1 MTQFFNDPSCIVSYR
16 EQIKIRNSWLEKRLK
31 DLLPQLMINNDLD
44 CWIVMAREYNEDPVI
59 MSLLPASMLSCR
71 RTTILLFKLEAD
83 MTLSSYSLSRPGTKI
98 DHLYKGIW
106 TNPKGQNWDDLDIMP
121 YTTESDV
128 VYDQPETQMECL
140 VRILNQLNPKKIGL
154 NYSVEFAFGDGLSLS
169 LYKQFMNHLTPSLKE
184 KVVSTEK
191 LCINWLETRIPEE
204 MVTYNG
210 IVQIAH
216 GIIEEAFS
224 NRVILPGVTSNS
236 DVKYFMMQKVID
248 LNMTP
253 WFDYEVSIIRQG
265 VGHIGHEA
273 IILPGDILHCDIGL
287 KYLGLC
293 TDTQHNAYVCKLD
306 ECDAPK
312 GIQQLQ
318 KDLNLLQDITIRN
331 FSEGRTGNKVLDIS
345 RNQAI
350 EEGLEPCIYTH
361 PIGYHGHGAGPT
373 VGLWDMQ
380 EGVPGKG
387 DYSINNNT
395 LYALELNITSS
406 IPEWDNQSVTL
417 GAETNILFRDD
428 ECAYLASRQEMLHII
443 K

>member
-1 MTQFFNDPSCIVSYR
+1 MTHFLNDPNCIVSYR
-16 EQIKIRNSWLEKRLK
+16 EQIKIRNTWLEKRLK
-31 DLLPQLMINNDLD
+31 DLLPQLMIKNNLD
-44 CWIVMAREYNEDPVI
+44 CWVVMAREYNEDPVI

-71 RTTILLFKLEAD
+71 RTTILLFKLEDD
-83 MTLSSYSLSRPGTKI
+83 MTLSSYSLSRPGTGI

-128 VYDQPETQMECL
+128 IYDQPETQMECL
-140 VRILNQLNPKKIGL
+140 ARILDELNPKKIGL
-154 NYSVEFAFGDGLSLS
+154 NYSDEFAFGDGLSWS
-169 LYKQFMNHLTPSLKE
+169 LYKQFMNHLTPSLKK
-184 KVVSTEK
+184 KVVSAEK

-204 MVTYNG
+204 IVTYNG

-216 GIIEEAFS
+216 AIIEEAFS
-224 NRVILPGVTSNS
+224 NRVILPGVTSNT

-265 VGHIGHEA
+265 VGPIGHEA

-293 TDTQHNAYVCKLD
+293 TDTQHNAYVCQLD
-306 ECDAPK
+306 ECDAPE

-331 FSEGRTGNKVLDIS
+331 FSEGRTGNQVLEMS

-350 EEGLEPCIYTH
+350 EEGLEPCIYTR

-373 VGLWDMQ
+373 IGLWDMQ

-387 DYSINNNT
+387 DYPINNNT
-395 LYALELNITSS
+395 LYALELNVTSS

-417 GAETNILFRDD
+417 GAETNILFKDNV
-428 ECAYLASRQEMLHII
+428 CTYLASRQKVLHII